1 MPGADESRALR
12 EARALARLSIAAAR
26 ASTAEAVA
34 RILLDE
40 LTAAMPGASAGV
52 AVMDE
57 DGPSSS

>member
-1 MPGADESRALR
+1 VTTDVMPGADESRALR

-40 LTAAMPGASAGV
+40 LTAAMPARRRASR
-52 AVMDE
+52 
-57 DGPSSS
+57 